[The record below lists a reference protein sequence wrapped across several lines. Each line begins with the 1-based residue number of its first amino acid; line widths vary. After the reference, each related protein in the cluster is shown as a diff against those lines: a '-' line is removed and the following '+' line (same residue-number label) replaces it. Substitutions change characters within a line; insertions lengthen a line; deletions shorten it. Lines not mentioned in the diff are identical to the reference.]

1 MTTRVTLDREIRE
14 DRPVQPTIHV
24 SRPLQRLP
32 VLVGLLTL
40 VSALTLAVQNEAH
53 AQTLPVISIVSDSY
67 FAYERDTASW
77 TLTASPAPSAALTV
91 QLNVTEFE
99 EYSGVVPS
107 NKLGSQ
113 TFTFPANQTSATY
126 TISLLD
132 SSNVATS
139 GGQSGDPR
147 VGRVTVELS
156 KGTGYTV
163 GKPTDDYAN
172 VYDWRFAP
180 VEVSISR
187 VASPITEGGTAQFTI
202 TADSAP
208 MTHRDVRVLVAD
220 SGDFA
225 VSGQAEERE
234 VHLAAGATTTTL
246 TVTTDDDITH
256 ESPGTITATLLPHAL
271 HLTVGSPNSATV
283 NVNDNDDPP
292 PTVTISADS
301 ASVTEGSP
309 AVFTVTA
316 NPAPAANL
324 TVRVRVTQSGDY
336 TSASYVRTHN
346 VVIAA
351 STTTKKLTIA
361 TINDTDDEAD
371 GSVTATINTDNAYT
385 KGTPS
390 WAQTAVT
397 DNDDP
402 PPQPSVSFALAS
414 SSAAESAGTRN
425 VTVNLSP
432 AAPSGGLNVSYS
444 VTGTATAGNGNDFTI
459 QNSGTLSVTA
469 GATTATIPV
478 AINDDSTVESSETV
492 ILTLTRGTGYTPGS
506 TTTHTLTITD
516 NDDPPPQPS
525 VSFALASSSAAESAG
540 TRNVTVNLSPAAPS
554 GGLNVSYS
562 VTGTATAGNGNDF
575 TIQNSGTL
583 SVTAG
588 ATTATIPVAIN
599 DDSTVES
606 SETVIL
612 TLTRG
617 TGYTPGSTTTHT
629 LTITDNDDPPPQP
642 SVSFALASSSAAESA
657 GTRNVTV
664 NLSPAAPSGGLNVS
678 YSVTGTATAGNGK
691 DFTIQNSGTLSVT
704 AGATTA
710 TIPVAINDDST
721 VESSETV
728 ILTLTNGT
736 GYTPG
741 NTTTHTLTITDNDS
755 KATLSLSGPASANEG
770 NSGTSDK
777 YFTVSLSKAASRFVS
792 WQLCF
797 AGTATIDVSGGGTI
811 PAAADYQPISGQSP
825 INLTGRN
832 PVCTDRAFSP
842 PFSSLTNTD
851 VGIRI
856 KGDTD
861 SESAETV
868 IVTLKIDDGPSDVI
882 LGTSAVTYTIGDD
895 DSTAQPAASF
905 ALASSSAAE
914 SAGTHNVRV
923 SLSPA
928 APSGGLSV
936 SYSVAGTAAAGS
948 GKDYTIQNSGT
959 LSVAAGATTATIP
972 VAIND
977 DSTVESSE
985 TVILTLTRG
994 TGYTLGSTTAH
1005 TLTITDND
1013 APPPSLS
1020 TVTITRQ
1027 SASVPEGTSAVFT
1040 VSANPAPAAN
1050 LTVRLRVTDSGF
1062 FVRRGQTGSRTA
1074 TIASGQSTAT
1084 LTVTTDNDTTD
1095 ENDGDI
1101 TVVVSTDSAYT
1112 TGSPSW
1118 ARTAV
1123 RDDDAPSTLSTVT
1136 ITRQSASVPEGT
1148 DAVFTVTANPA
1159 PSAKLTVRVAVTK
1172 SGDYISASYVKTH
1185 DVVIAAS
1192 ATTKQL
1198 VIPTINDSNDEANG
1212 WVTASINT
1220 DSAYTRGS
1228 PSSVRTNITDD
1239 DDANANANNNG
1250 VYAPPQP
1257 SRTTGNTG
1265 PRRQTTATT
1274 APATT
1279 TTTTATPESNTG
1291 SGSGSSGASDSS
1303 GSSGGGSSDD
1313 DDGGGS
1319 SGDGGVAPS
1328 VSSAGDGGQSSGD
1341 PEPVTP
1347 TGPVVLEVVGGAGV
1361 EEGEDA
1367 VFTITASRAPAT
1379 DLTVTVFVDRDGN
1392 FVAGRERGTKTT
1404 LLLAGQTSV
1413 VYRVPTLDGNADE
1426 PNGAVLLS
1434 LKPGSGYEIGEP
1446 SAASVA
1452 VADNDP
1458 GDYDRN
1464 SAPPQPTSTT
1474 QPPPAASE
1482 PGDSNAAAPA
1492 APSGGG
1498 GDLVELLPAAL
1509 TEEPDPPQTSTDPPP
1524 DIDPID
1530 DELDAE
1536 TETEGHDE
1544 EDQEVLSAP
1553 IPGDNGNEPGTA
1565 ESTGGAVSPI
1575 VPLTMIAVIAASIG
1589 WLFFASRRRAGKPQY
1604 SASPEPNQRWA
1615 YGEHAADHL

>member
-40 VSALTLAVQNEAH
+40 VSALTLTVQNEAH

-283 NVNDNDDPP
+283 TVNDNDDPP

-301 ASVTEGSP
+301 ASVTEGSR
-309 AVFTVTA
+309 AVFTVSA
-316 NPAPAANL
+316 SPAPAANL
-324 TVRVRVTQSGDY
+324 TVKVAVTQSGDY

-361 TINDTDDEAD
+361 TINDTNDEAD

-397 DNDDP
+397 DDDDP
-402 PPQPSVSFALAS
+402 PPQPSVSFASAS

-432 AAPSGGLNVSYS
+432 AAPSGGLSVSYS
-444 VTGTATAGNGNDFTI
+444 VAGTATAGNGNDYTI

-492 ILTLTRGTGYTPGS
+492 ILTLTNGTGYTPGS

-554 GGLNVSYS
+554 GGLSVSYS
-562 VTGTATAGNGNDF
+562 VAGTAAAGSGNDY

-588 ATTATIPVAIN
+588 ATTAN
-599 DDSTVES
+599 
-606 SETVIL
+606 
-612 TLTRG
+612 
-617 TGYTPGSTTTHT
+617 
-629 LTITDNDDPPPQP
+629 
-642 SVSFALASSSAAESA
+642 
-657 GTRNVTV
+657 
-664 NLSPAAPSGGLNVS
+664 
-678 YSVTGTATAGNGK
+678 
-691 DFTIQNSGTLSVT
+691 
-704 AGATTA
+704 
-710 TIPVAINDDST
+710 IPVAINDDST

-741 NTTTHTLTITDNDS
+741 STTAHTLTITDNDS

-895 DSTAQPAASF
+895 DSTAQPSVSF
-905 ALASSSAAE
+905 ASASSSAAE
-914 SAGTHNVRV
+914 SAGTRNVTV
-923 SLSPA
+923 NLSPA

-959 LSVAAGATTATIP
+959 LSVAAGATTANIP

-985 TVILTLTRG
+985 TVILTLTNG
-994 TGYTLGSTTAH
+994 TGYTPGSTTTH

-1013 APPPSLS
+1013 GTSPSLS

-1101 TVVVSTDSAYT
+1101 TVVVSTASAYT

-1159 PSAKLTVRVAVTK
+1159 PSAKLTVKVAVTK

-1228 PSSVRTNITDD
+1228 PSSVRININGNGNGNGN
-1239 DDANANANNNG
+1239 DDANANNNGNANNNNGNANANNNG

-1279 TTTTATPESNTG
+1279 APATTTTTTATPESNTG

-1303 GSSGGGSSDD
+1303 GSS
-1313 DDGGGS
+1313 GGGS

-1413 VYRVPTLDGNADE
+1413 IYRVPTLDGNADE

-1464 SAPPQPTSTT
+1464 SAPPQPTTTT

-1509 TEEPDPPQTSTDPPP
+1509 TEEPDPPQTSPDPPP

-1544 EDQEVLSAP
+1544 EDQEVVSAP